1 MDDTPKGSSNSQPQL
16 EASTAL
22 SSPSTP
28 PDQKAEIPLENDGI
42 QPHKYRS
49 ITRKILALAIPAL
62 GSLIA
67 EPLFTFI
74 DSAMVG
80 NLGTQQLAG
89 LSVASQI
96 LQTVVVLFVFL
107 AYSTTSLTARAL
119 GSGDRARAFAQG
131 MNATILALGLGIL
144 STVAVIASAKPL
156 VGLLTQDPEVSHQA
170 TMYLIASAPSLI
182 GTLVGFAVVG
192 MLRGLQDTRTPLIVT
207 AVGTLVNIALNATL
221 MYGFKLGVAGSGI
234 GTSVSLIGMA
244 SVYVAILYSHAR
256 AEKITL
262 RPDASGIAHAAIEG
276 APLIVRGVA
285 LRIAG
290 LATIWPVSH
299 LGASEVAS
307 YQVVLTIW
315 TLASFIL
322 DSLAIASQ
330 SLVGFAV
337 GKGSASEL
345 RELLKVLTIWGL
357 GVGFILTVLIAF
369 LSPWLPLAFGSDPM
383 MHELAKWGLAASV
396 LGFPFCGVVFMLDGV
411 LLGAGDNMFFAI
423 AGPLQL
429 AVLLPALG
437 AVEYLRQAGV
447 ASSIIVVGVWLA
459 YALVYLGARFASN
472 IWRTWFSKGGLLRS
486 MPATS

>member
-49 ITRKILALAIPAL
+49 ITRKILTLAIPAL

-207 AVGTLVNIALNATL
+207 AVGTLVNVALNATL

-262 RPDASGIAHAAIEG
+262 RPDASGIAG

-285 LRIAG
+285 LRVAG

-299 LGASEVAS
+299 LTASEVAS

-383 MHELAKWGLAASV
+383 MHELAKWGLLASV
-396 LGFPFCGVVFMLDGV
+396 LSPSAVWCSCSTVSCSALVTTCFSRLQVPFSWPFFCPRLEPLNTSGRRARPRRSSSWESGWLTPSSTWVRDSRRTSGAPGFPKADSCVQC
-411 LLGAGDNMFFAI
+411 
-423 AGPLQL
+423 QL
-429 AVLLPALG
+429 PH
-437 AVEYLRQAGV
+437 R
-447 ASSIIVVGVWLA
+447 
-459 YALVYLGARFASN
+459 
-472 IWRTWFSKGGLLRS
+472 
-486 MPATS
+486 